1 MATSSVPGFQTRK
14 LGSGK
19 RTKLLDTHSEK
30 TYHLPEIEIQC
41 LIFRKNARKIL

>member
-14 LGSGK
+14 LASGK

-30 TYHLPEIEIQC
+30 TYHLPGIEIPC